1 MGSTTILNG
10 FGISL
15 GDGIIGLQALFAARS
30 LKAIDGQVVL
40 ARIEPPAKPLVPQIY
55 GLATDF
61 AEIVPMAK
69 APDSGRVIDIRD
81 FAFDPFFRQVAMI
94 DFFLTRL
101 GLRPETVPSALKRM
115 SWLAPRAGPLRALPL
130 PAGYVLVCPS
140 ASIALR
146 DMPGP
151 VHEAL
156 LARLAARGWGPV
168 VTQGPA
174 IAGAVAMPH
183 CETIEDLCAFVAG
196 ARAVISTDTAMV
208 HLADAFSKPCLVFM
222 TTHRPAM
229 RVRDYPLCRAV
240 HLPVPG
246 LPENTEFVRSEADIA
261 AAQAAWFPDGAD
273 LGWLDHALDQ
283 FGAGLGMLPGR

>member
-1 MGSTTILNG
+1 MGPTTILNG

-15 GDGIIGLQALFAARS
+15 GDGIIGLQALFAARQ
-30 LKAIDGQVVL
+30 LKAIEGGVVL
-40 ARIEPPAKPLVPQIY
+40 ARIEPPAKPLVPQLY
-55 GLATDF
+55 RLAADL
-61 AEIVPMAK
+61 AEVVPMSD
-69 APDSGRVIDIRD
+69 APVSGRVIDIRD
-81 FAFDPFFRQVAMI
+81 FAFDPFFGRVAMI

-115 SWLAPRAGPLRALPL
+115 NWLAPRAGPQALPL
-130 PAGYVLVCPS
+130 EAGYVLVCPN
-140 ASIALR
+140 ASIPLR
-146 DMPGP
+146 DMPGT

-156 LARLAARGWGPV
+156 LARLARRGWGPV
-168 VTQGPA
+168 LTQGPA
-174 IAGAVAMPH
+174 LAGAVTMPH
-183 CETIEDLCAFVAG
+183 CETIEALCAYVAG

-240 HLPVPG
+240 HLPVAG
-246 LPENTEFVRSEADIA
+246 LPENTEFVRSDADIA
-261 AAQAAWFPDGAD
+261 AAQAAWFPDGSD

-283 FGAGLGMLPGR
+283 FGAGLPPLPGR